1 MEEISILP
9 EHIANLVKF
18 KKKTLYNIIVLI
30 IVNLS
35 VEQHTMR
42 SLTIELYITGRL
54 PSYKRERK
62 K

>member
-42 SLTIELYITGRL
+42 SLTDCV
-54 PSYKRERK
+54 
-62 K
+62 